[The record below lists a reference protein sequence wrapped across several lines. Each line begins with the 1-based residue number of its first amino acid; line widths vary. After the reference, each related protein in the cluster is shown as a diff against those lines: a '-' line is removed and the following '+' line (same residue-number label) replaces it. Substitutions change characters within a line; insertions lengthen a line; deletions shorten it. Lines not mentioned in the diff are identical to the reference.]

1 MRDRPEQILRI
12 ACLTL
17 AALVVLQLVRA
28 GFQASQLAGAKIP
41 AVPTLDTNTN
51 STAGPASELKTQS
64 TNLAAAKINKSGP
77 TNSVAG
83 QKTGETNSVST
94 NAVTQTAG
102 GTNSVSTNSVA
113 DRIAPGTN
121 SASTNSEA
129 AQATLGT
136 NSIST
141 NPEPVQ
147 IAGGTNSVSTNAVA
161 QITGATNS
169 AQTNSEV
176 AQSGS
181 GTNSVS
187 TNSEVAQVTGA
198 TNSVATNAVAPVAAG
213 TNSIS
218 TNSEAMRIVGGTN
231 LLSTNVIAQ
240 TATNKNPVAG
250 TNSVAAATTNSS
262 GRQLPPSRAGMPGM
276 PGQPGSAPK
285 LSPEIQARVD
295 KIVSSEIFAPVMHPL
310 PMGLLGIAGDTAFLR
325 SATGQTGL
333 VKPGDSLGD
342 LKLLQ
347 IGINR
352 VVVEQ
357 DGQKKELTIF
367 NGFGSG
373 SLLTNQDDTT
383 NENIQLHKRAGS
395 PGTN

>member
-1 MRDRPEQILRI
+1 MRDRSEQILRI

-28 GFQASQLAGAKIP
+28 VFQASQLAGAKIP
-41 AVPTLDTNTN
+41 AVPTLETNTN

-64 TNLAAAKINKSGP
+64 TNLAAAAAKIKTSLA
-77 TNSVAG
+77 TNLAAA
-83 QKTGETNSVST
+83 QTGL
-94 NAVTQTAG
+94 
-102 GTNSVSTNSVA
+102 GTNLVSTNSEAVQKVG
-113 DRIAPGTN
+113 GTN

-129 AQATLGT
+129 
-136 NSIST
+136 S
-141 NPEPVQ
+141 Q
-147 IAGGTNSVSTNAVA
+147 IAGG
-161 QITGATNS
+161 
-169 AQTNSEV
+169 
-176 AQSGS
+176 
-181 GTNSVS
+181 
-187 TNSEVAQVTGA
+187 
-198 TNSVATNAVAPVAAG
+198 TNSVATNAVAQIDGTTNSVPTNSEPAQSTSGTNSTSTNSEAASIAGATNSVSTNGVAQIAVG
-213 TNSIS
+213 TNSISINS
-218 TNSEAMRIVGGTN
+218 TNSEAMRIAGGTN
-231 LLSTNVIAQ
+231 LLSTNVMAQ
-240 TATNKNPVAG
+240 TATNKNAIAG
-250 TNSVAAATTNSS
+250 TNSVAAATTNTS
-262 GRQLPPSRAGMPGM
+262 GRQLPPSMAGMPGM

-325 SATGQTGL
+325 AASGQTGL

-367 NGFGSG
+367 NGFGGG
-373 SLLTNQDDTT
+373 SLLTNQDDTK

>member
-1 MRDRPEQILRI
+1 MRI
-12 ACLTL
+12 
-17 AALVVLQLVRA
+17 
-28 GFQASQLAGAKIP
+28 
-41 AVPTLDTNTN
+41 
-51 STAGPASELKTQS
+51 
-64 TNLAAAKINKSGP
+64 
-77 TNSVAG
+77 
-83 QKTGETNSVST
+83 
-94 NAVTQTAG
+94 AG
-102 GTNSVSTNSVA
+102 GTNSVW
-113 DRIAPGTN
+113 
-121 SASTNSEA
+121 TNSETA
-129 AQATLGT
+129 KIAGGT

-141 NPEPVQ
+141 NV
-147 IAGGTNSVSTNAVA
+147 
-161 QITGATNS
+161 
-169 AQTNSEV
+169 
-176 AQSGS
+176 
-181 GTNSVS
+181 
-187 TNSEVAQVTGA
+187 
-198 TNSVATNAVAPVAAG
+198 
-213 TNSIS
+213 
-218 TNSEAMRIVGGTN
+218 M
-231 LLSTNVIAQ
+231 AQ
-240 TATNKNPVAG
+240 TATNKNAIAG
-250 TNSVAAATTNSS
+250 TNSVASTTTNSS
-262 GRQLPPSRAGMPGM
+262 GRRLPPSMAGMPGM

-352 VVVEQ
+352 VLVEQ

>member
-1 MRDRPEQILRI
+1 MRDRSEQILRI

-41 AVPTLDTNTN
+41 AVPTLETNTN
-51 STAGPASELKTQS
+51 STAGPASELKTQT
-64 TNLAAAKINKSGP
+64 TNLAAAAAKIKTPLATNLAAARKGSRTNLVW
-77 TNSVAG
+77 TNSEPVQSTSGTNSTSTNSEAPSIAG
-83 QKTGETNSVST
+83 ATNSVST
-94 NAVTQTAG
+94 NGVAQIAA
-102 GTNSVSTNSVA
+102 GTNSISIN
-113 DRIAPGTN
+113 
-121 SASTNSEA
+121 STNSEA
-129 AQATLGT
+129 
-136 NSIST
+136 
-141 NPEPVQ
+141 VR
-147 IAGGTNSVSTNAVA
+147 IAGGTNSVW
-161 QITGATNS
+161 
-169 AQTNSEV
+169 TNSET
-176 AQSGS
+176 AKIAG
-181 GTNSVS
+181 GTNS
-187 TNSEVAQVTGA
+187 
-198 TNSVATNAVAPVAAG
+198 
-213 TNSIS
+213 
-218 TNSEAMRIVGGTN
+218 
-231 LLSTNVIAQ
+231 LSTNVMAQ
-240 TATNKNPVAG
+240 TATNKNAIAG
-250 TNSVAAATTNSS
+250 TNSVASTTTNSS
-262 GRQLPPSRAGMPGM
+262 GRRLPPSMAGMPGM

-352 VVVEQ
+352 VLVEQ

-383 NENIQLHKRAGS
+383 NENIQ
-395 PGTN
+395 

>member
-1 MRDRPEQILRI
+1 MRDRSEQILRI

-17 AALVVLQLVRA
+17 AALVVLQLVHA

-41 AVPTLDTNTN
+41 AVPTLETNTN
-51 STAGPASELKTQS
+51 STASPASELKTQTTNLAGANKMKTS
-64 TNLAAAKINKSGP
+64 PATNLAAAQRGSG
-77 TNSVAG
+77 TNL
-83 QKTGETNSVST
+83 VST
-94 NAVTQTAG
+94 NAL
-102 GTNSVSTNSVA
+102 
-113 DRIAPGTN
+113 
-121 SASTNSEA
+121 E
-129 AQATLGT
+129 
-136 NSIST
+136 
-141 NPEPVQ
+141 
-147 IAGGTNSVSTNAVA
+147 

-176 AQSGS
+176 AQSSS

-198 TNSVATNAVAPVAAG
+198 TNSVSTNAVVHIAAG

-218 TNSEAMRIVGGTN
+218 TNSTNSEAVRIAGGTN

-250 TNSVAAATTNSS
+250 TNSVAAAATNSA

-295 KIVSSEIFAPVMHPL
+295 KIVNSEIFAPVMHPL

-325 SATGQTGL
+325 SASGQTGL

-352 VVVEQ
+352 VLVEQ
-357 DGQKKELTIF
+357 DGQKQELTIF
-367 NGFGSG
+367 NGFGGG
-373 SLLTNQDDTT
+373 SLLTNQDNTT

-395 PGTN
+395 PVTN

>member
-1 MRDRPEQILRI
+1 MRDRSEQILRI

-41 AVPTLDTNTN
+41 AVPTLETNTN
-51 STAGPASELKTQS
+51 STAGPASELKTQT
-64 TNLAAAKINKSGP
+64 TNLAAAAAKIKTP
-77 TNSVAG
+77 LATNLAAARKGSR
-83 QKTGETNSVST
+83 TNL
-94 NAVTQTAG
+94 
-102 GTNSVSTNSVA
+102 
-113 DRIAPGTN
+113 I
-121 SASTNSEA
+121 STNSEA
-129 AQATLGT
+129 PQRVNG
-136 NSIST
+136 
-141 NPEPVQ
+141 
-147 IAGGTNSVSTNAVA
+147 
-161 QITGATNS
+161 
-169 AQTNSEV
+169 
-176 AQSGS
+176 
-181 GTNSVS
+181 
-187 TNSEVAQVTGA
+187 
-198 TNSVATNAVAPVAAG
+198 TNSVATNAVAQTAG
-213 TNSIS
+213 ATNSIS
-218 TNSEAMRIVGGTN
+218 TNSEPAQVAGGTN
-231 LLSTNVIAQ
+231 SVWTNSEPVQSTSGTNSTSTNSEAPSIAGATNSVSTNGVAQIAAGTNSISINSTNSEAVRIAGGTNSVWTNSETAKIAGGTNSLSTNVMAQ
-240 TATNKNPVAG
+240 TATNKNAIAG
-250 TNSVAAATTNSS
+250 TNSVASTTTNSS
-262 GRQLPPSRAGMPGM
+262 GRRLPPSMAGMPGM

-352 VVVEQ
+352 VLVEQ

>member
-1 MRDRPEQILRI
+1 LRI

-17 AALVVLQLVRA
+17 AALVVLQLVHA

-51 STAGPASELKTQS
+51 STAGPASELKTRS
-64 TNLAAAKINKSGP
+64 TNLAAARKGS
-77 TNSVAG
+77 
-83 QKTGETNSVST
+83 
-94 NAVTQTAG
+94 
-102 GTNSVSTNSVA
+102 GTNLV
-113 DRIAPGTN
+113 
-121 SASTNSEA
+121 STNSEA
-129 AQATLGT
+129 PQRVNGT

-141 NPEPVQ
+141 NSQSAQ
-147 IAGGTNSVSTNAVA
+147 IAGG
-161 QITGATNS
+161 
-169 AQTNSEV
+169 
-176 AQSGS
+176 
-181 GTNSVS
+181 
-187 TNSEVAQVTGA
+187 
-198 TNSVATNAVAPVAAG
+198 TNSVATNAVAQIAGATNSTSTNSEAAPIAGATNSVSTNAVIQIPGG

-218 TNSEAMRIVGGTN
+218 TNVM
-231 LLSTNVIAQ
+231 AQ

-250 TNSVAAATTNSS
+250 TNSIAAATTNSS
-262 GRQLPPSRAGMPGM
+262 RGQLPPSMAGMPGM

-310 PMGLLGIAGDTAFLR
+310 PAALLGIAGDTAFLR

-333 VKPGDSLGD
+333 VKTGDSLGD

-352 VVVEQ
+352 VLVEQ

>member
-1 MRDRPEQILRI
+1 MRDRSEQILRI
-12 ACLTL
+12 ACVTL
-17 AALVVLQLVRA
+17 AALVVLQLVHA

-51 STAGPASELKTQS
+51 STAGPASELKTQT
-64 TNLAAAKINKSGP
+64 TNLAAASAKIKTSLA
-77 TNSVAG
+77 TNLATA
-83 QKTGETNSVST
+83 QKGS
-94 NAVTQTAG
+94 
-102 GTNSVSTNSVA
+102 GTNLV
-113 DRIAPGTN
+113 
-121 SASTNSEA
+121 STNSEA
-129 AQATLGT
+129 PQRVNG
-136 NSIST
+136 
-141 NPEPVQ
+141 
-147 IAGGTNSVSTNAVA
+147 
-161 QITGATNS
+161 
-169 AQTNSEV
+169 
-176 AQSGS
+176 
-181 GTNSVS
+181 
-187 TNSEVAQVTGA
+187 
-198 TNSVATNAVAPVAAG
+198 TNSVATNAVAQTAG
-213 TNSIS
+213 ATNSIS
-218 TNSEAMRIVGGTN
+218 TNSEPAQVAGGTN
-231 LLSTNVIAQ
+231 SVWTNSEPVQSTSATNSVSTNGVAQIAAGTNSISINSTNSEAIRIVRGTNSVSTNFIAQ
-240 TATNKNPVAG
+240 TATNKNAIAG
-250 TNSVAAATTNSS
+250 TNSLAAATTNSS
-262 GRQLPPSRAGMPGM
+262 RRQLPPSMSGMPGMPGM

-352 VVVEQ
+352 VLVEQ